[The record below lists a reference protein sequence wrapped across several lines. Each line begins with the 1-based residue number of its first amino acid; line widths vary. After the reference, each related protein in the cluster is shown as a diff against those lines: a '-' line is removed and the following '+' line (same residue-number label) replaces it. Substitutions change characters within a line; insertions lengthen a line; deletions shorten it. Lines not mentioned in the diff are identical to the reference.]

1 MLFRSLLQQ
10 GFEQQ
15 YLGRVLSISSSV
27 QLVVAPVALSVSG
40 IFAELCGVQNWFIVA
55 GVLTL
60 AAASLIVGVP
70 SIRSCDQKP

>member
-1 MLFRSLLQQ
+1 MYTPLLQQ

-60 AAASLIVGVP
+60 DAASLIVGVP